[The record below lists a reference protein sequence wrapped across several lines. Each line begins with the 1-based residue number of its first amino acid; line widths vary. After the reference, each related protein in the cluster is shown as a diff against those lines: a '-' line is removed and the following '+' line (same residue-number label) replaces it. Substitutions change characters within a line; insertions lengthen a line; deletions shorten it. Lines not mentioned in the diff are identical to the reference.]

1 MMMKSFGSLLAAS
14 AVLVSSCGCAVDK
27 GQTEM
32 DKFVSGL
39 MSRMTVEEKIG
50 QLNLSGGGIPG
61 VLSGTD
67 GLDEAI
73 RQGLLTSTGW
83 NNVKE
88 LRRLQ
93 DIAVNET
100 RLGIPLM
107 CGLDVI
113 HGFGTIFPIPL
124 AISCSWDTTLVERSA
139 RIAAVEASANG
150 CNWTYSPM
158 VDIARDA
165 RWGRIAEGSGEDPWL
180 GARMAAAMVRGYQGD
195 NLADS
200 TTILACVK
208 HFALYGAA
216 EAGRDYNTVD
226 MSKVRMY
233 NEYLA
238 PYKGAVDAGCG
249 SAMSSFNV
257 IEGIPA
263 SGNRWLLT
271 DLLRGQWG
279 FKGFVV
285 SDYDSVGE
293 MTQHGLG
300 DTQEV
305 SALALKAGLDMD
317 MMTSGYVTTLKKSLD
332 EGRISEKDIDT
343 ACRRILEAKYKLGL
357 FDDPYRYLD
366 EERAEKDFMTEEHL
380 KFARLIAQKSIVLLK
395 NDRGIL
401 PLEKKGTIAVVGPM
415 AFTKE
420 DLLGMWSGTNDQKS
434 ATIAD
439 AFKEAVGKSA
449 GVVEAEGCH
458 LTDDVQL
465 AGITGLTPDFEDNQR
480 LIREAVAKSYAA
492 DVVVAVLGEPRCW
505 TGEACSRADIGL
517 PQSQKDLLKALLKTG
532 KPLVLVLANG
542 RPMTLEWEDANCP
555 AIVEAWHGGAEAAR
569 ALTDVVFGD
578 VNPSGKLTATFPR
591 SVGQIPIYYNHLNTG
606 RPMVAE
612 DHYTSKYLDISN
624 DPLYPFGYGL
634 SYTEFKY
641 SELTLSKA
649 SLKGDEILTASVEVT
664 NVGKR
669 EGEET
674 VQLYIGDPAASISR
688 PLKELKGFRKIH
700 LKPGESQTVCFDID
714 VELLK
719 FYNSDLEYVWE
730 PGRFNIFIGTSSE
743 DVRTASVTWER

>member
-1 MMMKSFGSLLAAS
+1 MKPIHALLLAS
-14 AVLVSSCGCAVDK
+14 AVLVSSCGQAVDK
-27 GQTEM
+27 KQAEM
-32 DKFVSGL
+32 DRFVSDL
-39 MSRMTVEEKIG
+39 MSKMTVEEKIG
-50 QLNLSGGGIPG
+50 QLNLSGGDIPG

-93 DIAVNET
+93 EIAVNET

-257 IEGIPA
+257 VEGVPA

-293 MTQHGLG
+293 MMQHGLG
-300 DTQEV
+300 DLQEV
-305 SALALKAGLDMD
+305 SAKALTAGLDMD
-317 MMTSGYVTTLKKSLD
+317 MMTSGYVTTLKKSLE
-332 EGRISEKDIDT
+332 EGRISQKDIDT

-357 FDDPYRYLD
+357 FEDPYRYLD
-366 EERAEKDFMTEEHL
+366 EDRAEKDFMTEEHL
-380 KFARLIAQKSIVLLK
+380 EFARLLAAKSIVLLK
-395 NDRGIL
+395 NDKRVL

-439 AFKEAVGKSA
+439 AFKEAVGSSA
-449 GVVEAEGCH
+449 RIIEAKGCH
-458 LTDDVQL
+458 LTDDAQL
-465 AGITGLTPDFEDNQR
+465 AEVTGLTPDPADNSR
-480 LIREAVAKSYAA
+480 LIREAVSKSAGA
-492 DVVVAVLGEPRCW
+492 DVIVAVLGEPRSW

-517 PQSQKDLLKALLKTG
+517 PQSQKDLLKALLG
-532 KPLVLVLANG
+532 MRKPLVLVLANG

-555 AIVEAWHGGAEAAR
+555 AIIEAWHGGAEAAR
-569 ALTDVVFGD
+569 ALTDVIFGD

-591 SVGQIPIYYNHLNTG
+591 TVGQIPIYYNHLNTG
-606 RPMVAE
+606 RPRVAE
-612 DHYTSKYLDISN
+612 DHYTSKYLDIPN
-624 DPLYPFGYGL
+624 EPLYPFGYGL

-641 SELTLSKA
+641 SDITLSKT

-664 NVGKR
+664 NVGDM

-688 PLKELKGFRKIH
+688 PLEELKGFQKIS
-700 LKPGESQTVCFDID
+700 LKPGESQTVSFRIGTD
-714 VELLK
+714 LLK

-730 PGRFNIFIGTSSE
+730 PGQFNIFIGASSA
-743 DVRTASVTWER
+743 DVRKASVTWEN